1 MNEWVYVLTVE
12 ALVFGLL
19 GTLVT
24 AQRLDVFT
32 WPEDETWPVFGTSI
46 LGILAYSLSLLVI
59 CSVITASRLGSL
71 AEDVCHAFSRSAGRL
86 VTVAGLWVI
95 FQSTVVYAYDKRDW
109 PLLLCQ
115 LWGTTCKDPGA
126 VLWAYS
132 YSMYLAV
139 LLPLLV
145 WCGGLQI
152 VAAGKLVSEKITR
165 KTSARRILT
174 MNVLSILLLHS
185 TYTIQENFSLG
196 CEQGC
201 PEVDHVTVFDQ
212 KPGAKMVLSM
222 RVLTVAFG
230 LMCSDIVTGV
240 LAAFVF
246 ENASVVALLLF
257 IVIHLA
263 QMSTAPMVFFFFS
276 LKIPD
281 AIMWVVFGLS
291 CAFGL
296 MDIGE
301 AIAVTVDHPRE
312 KMSQFPG
319 LRGIFGFNMPLS
331 SAANTTSSLFNPLQG
346 SLKQQKIAPF
356 SIENSR
362 RRRFMLSFG
371 GRSAWPYTAVQT
383 TPSNHVKKET

>member
-1 MNEWVYVLTVE
+1 MNEWIYVLTVE

-46 LGILAYSLSLLVI
+46 LAILAYSLSLLVI

-132 YSMYLAV
+132 YSVYLAV

-152 VAAGKLVSEKITR
+152 VASGKLVSDKITR
-165 KTSARRILT
+165 KTSARRIMT

-212 KPGAKMVLSM
+212 KPGAKMVMSM
-222 RVLTVAFG
+222 RVLVVAFG
-230 LMCSDIVTGV
+230 LMCSDVVTGV

-246 ENASVVALLLF
+246 ESASVVALLLF
-257 IVIHLA
+257 IIIHQA
-263 QMSTAPMVFFFFS
+263 QMSTAPMVVLFFS
-276 LKIPD
+276 LKMPD
-281 AIMWVVFGLS
+281 VVMWVIFGLS

-301 AIAVTVDHPRE
+301 AIAVTVDHPRG

-319 LRGIFGFNMPLS
+319 LRGIFGFDRQLS
-331 SAANTTSSLFNPLQG
+331 ASASTASSLFKPIQDSAN
-346 SLKQQKIAPF
+346 QQKIAPF
-356 SIENSR
+356 SIDNSR
-362 RRRFMLSFG
+362 RRRLMLSFG
-371 GRSAWPYTAVQT
+371 GKSAWPYIGVQT
-383 TPSNHVKKET
+383 SPSTLMKKVT

>member
-1 MNEWVYVLTVE
+1 MNEWIYVLTVE

-24 AQRLDVFT
+24 AQRLDVLT

-46 LGILAYSLSLLVI
+46 LAILAYSLSLLVI

-95 FQSTVVYAYDKRDW
+95 FQSTVVYANDKRHW

-152 VAAGKLVSEKITR
+152 VASGKLVSDKITR

-201 PEVDHVTVFDQ
+201 PESTTSQSSIKNQEVQGPRWSCQCACSLWLSVSCAVT
-212 KPGAKMVLSM
+212 LSREFWPRSFLRM
-222 RVLTVAFG
+222 HQWWL
-230 LMCSDIVTGV
+230 
-240 LAAFVF
+240 
-246 ENASVVALLLF
+246 
-257 IVIHLA
+257 
-263 QMSTAPMVFFFFS
+263 FFS
-276 LKIPD
+276 L
-281 AIMWVVFGLS
+281 S
-291 CAFGL
+291 
-296 MDIGE
+296 
-301 AIAVTVDHPRE
+301 
-312 KMSQFPG
+312 
-319 LRGIFGFNMPLS
+319 
-331 SAANTTSSLFNPLQG
+331 
-346 SLKQQKIAPF
+346 
-356 SIENSR
+356 
-362 RRRFMLSFG
+362 
-371 GRSAWPYTAVQT
+371 
-383 TPSNHVKKET
+383 